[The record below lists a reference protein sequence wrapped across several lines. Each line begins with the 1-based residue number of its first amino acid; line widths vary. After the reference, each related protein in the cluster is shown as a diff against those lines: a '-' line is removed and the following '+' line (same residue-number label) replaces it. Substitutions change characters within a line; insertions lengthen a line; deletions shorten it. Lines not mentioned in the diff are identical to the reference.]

1 MPSADGWEPRL
12 HEAGAEALYLH
23 VPFCARKCA
32 YCDFASWAT
41 RRDDPLMGAYE
52 AALEREVEE
61 VASAGLLGA
70 CETAYVGGGT
80 PSLLGERLLPRL
92 VSAVAS
98 RAPVSELTCEA
109 NPESLTDALVEGVA
123 RSGCTRLSVGVQ
135 SLRDEELEALGRV
148 HDARLARERVGAA
161 VASGL
166 DVSVDLMC
174 ATPLQTDESWDA
186 TLEGAI
192 ALGVGHVS
200 VYPLAIEEGTALWRR
215 YGDAPVAW
223 NDPDVQA
230 RRMRRAEEALGRAG
244 LARYEVA
251 SYARPGRR
259 CEHNVAYWTG
269 RPYLGIGVRA
279 SSMLAREGYERLR
292 RVATSLPALPPGAA
306 RVRLTVTG
314 GREEVAERP
323 SLAERHWDLEVLDEG
338 QAAAEDLMLG
348 FRLSSGVGPALLGHA
363 RGALGAARVD
373 AMAERM
379 LARGLVSETAAGGL
393 APTESGWLLG
403 NELFGACWE
412 LAEGTIEELRC

>member
-1 MPSADGWEPRL
+1 VPSAAGWEPRL
-12 HEAGAEALYLH
+12 HERGASALYLH
-23 VPFCARKCA
+23 VPFCVRKCA
-32 YCDFASWAT
+32 YCDFASWET
-41 RRDDPLMGAYE
+41 RRADPLMGAYE
-52 AALEREVEE
+52 AALELEVEE
-61 VASAGLLGA
+61 AASAGLLA
-70 CETAYVGGGT
+70 RCATAYVGGGT

-92 VSAVAS
+92 VSAVAR

-109 NPESLTDALVEGVA
+109 NPESLTDALAEGVRTA
-123 RSGCTRLSVGVQ
+123 GCTRLSVGVQ
-135 SLRDEELEALGRV
+135 SLVDEELRALGRV
-148 HDARLARERVGAA
+148 HDAALARERVAAA

-174 ATPLQTDESWDA
+174 ATPRQTDASWDE
-186 TLEGAI
+186 TLEGALG
-192 ALGVGHVS
+192 LGVGHVS

-230 RRMRRAEEALGRAG
+230 RRMERAEELLGRAG

-251 SYARPGRR
+251 SYARPGRS

-269 RPYLGIGVRA
+269 RPYLGLGTHA

-292 RVATSLPALPPGAA
+292 RVATSLPALPAGAS
-306 RVRLTVTG
+306 RVRLTVAD
-314 GREEVAERP
+314 GRDQLAARP
-323 SLAERHWDLEVLDEG
+323 SLAERHWDLELLDEG

-348 FRLSSGVGPALLGHA
+348 LRLSSGVGPALLEHA
-363 RGALGAARVD
+363 RCALGRDRVD
-373 AMAERM
+373 AMAEGV
-379 LARGLVSETAAGGL
+379 LARGLARETAGGGL

-412 LAEGTIEELRC
+412 LAEGTIDEIHC

>member
-12 HEAGAEALYLH
+12 HEGGAGALYLH

-61 VASAGLLGA
+61 AASAGLLGA
-70 CETAYVGGGT
+70 CATAYVGGGT

-135 SLRDEELEALGRV
+135 SLRDEELKALGRV

-259 CEHNVAYWTG
+259 CEHNVAY
-269 RPYLGIGVRA
+269 
-279 SSMLAREGYERLR
+279 
-292 RVATSLPALPPGAA
+292 
-306 RVRLTVTG
+306 
-314 GREEVAERP
+314 
-323 SLAERHWDLEVLDEG
+323 
-338 QAAAEDLMLG
+338 
-348 FRLSSGVGPALLGHA
+348 
-363 RGALGAARVD
+363 
-373 AMAERM
+373 
-379 LARGLVSETAAGGL
+379 
-393 APTESGWLLG
+393 
-403 NELFGACWE
+403 
-412 LAEGTIEELRC
+412 